1 MILFF
6 DTETNGLWRRDLN
19 SNHEDQ
25 PRLVSLAFQVTDDNE
40 KVIAQYS
47 SRIEPKNVSYPEFKI
62 PKEAAAIHGIS
73 TKEAQETGIVPS
85 SFIPYSQVK
94 HLVLLHTELIG
105 LSLHL

>member
-19 SNHEDQ
+19 PNHEDQ

-40 KVIAQYS
+40 KIIAQYS

-62 PKEAAAIHGIS
+62 PKEAAVWDKCGCS
-73 TKEAQETGIVPS
+73 C
-85 SFIPYSQVK
+85 Y
-94 HLVLLHTELIG
+94 
-105 LSLHL
+105 